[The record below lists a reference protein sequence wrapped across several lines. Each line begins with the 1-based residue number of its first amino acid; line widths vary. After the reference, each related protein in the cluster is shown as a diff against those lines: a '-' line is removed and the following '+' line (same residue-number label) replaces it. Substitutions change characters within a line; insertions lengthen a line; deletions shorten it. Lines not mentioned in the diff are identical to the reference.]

1 MEPVALEDE
10 SEREEDHRPVISKKA
25 AKKVIRSSAQS
36 NESSASFEVMVK
48 PYTTVINR
56 LATAF
61 SISLASKSFNAAE
74 GAMARSE
81 ALEAAVLANGIF
93 GRGERGREA
102 YEIAKSQF
110 PLEYKHWLVAFNDTM
125 RNTSSVSMTNHA
137 FIVAN

>member
-1 MEPVALEDE
+1 MHVGREPVHAGWLKT
-10 SEREEDHRPVISKKA
+10 ISIIA
-25 AKKVIRSSAQS
+25 DDQTLVHHI
-36 NESSASFEVMVK
+36 V
-48 PYTTVINR
+48 TTSINR

-93 GRGERGREA
+93 GKGERGREA
-102 YEIAKSQF
+102 YEIVKFKS

-125 RNTSSVSMTNHA
+125 RITSSVSMTNHA